1 MNIKERLQGL
11 FETERKGKENAI
23 KRWELLSRLYDLGY
37 VDLNDRGMREG
48 YEDLPVCG
56 DESGLYFPCNEQECT
71 RQIELIE
78 KKIRAYWRKRKVLK
92 KYRLNGQPKQ
102 GRLF

>member
-1 MNIKERLQGL
+1 ML
-11 FETERKGKENAI
+11 FEMRHKGKENAI
-23 KRWELLSRLYDLGY
+23 KRRDLLLYVQGLLWFDLT
-37 VDLNDRGMREG
+37 DREMRQS
-48 YEDLPVCG
+48 YENLPVCG
-56 DESGLYFPCNEQECT
+56 DNAGLYFPCSEQECD

-102 GRLF
+102 MGLF